1 MRDEL
6 RVAVAL
12 AVACLIVA
20 GCGSKETPEERVTRL
35 RLQYEVEPDGFQ
47 PRMTAERTPE
57 LVLSLRVVNTGRE
70 SLDTLTLL
78 VRVKGP
84 SGEDREVRR
93 LTLDT
98 RGLRP
103 GVSEQLSGV
112 VSGVEFGEGDAVL
125 LEREVTPPTSELHL
139 YPEYG
144 AAP

>member
-1 MRDEL
+1 MRDGL
-6 RVAVAL
+6 RVAVGL

-20 GCGSKETPEERVTRL
+20 SCGSKETPEERVTRL

-47 PRMTAERTPE
+47 PRVTAEGIPE

-78 VRVKGP
+78 VRVKGQ

-93 LTLDT
+93 FTLDT

-112 VSGVEFGEGDAVL
+112 VRDVEFEAGDAIL
-125 LEREVTPPTSELHL
+125 LEREVAPPTSELHL
-139 YPEYG
+139 FPEYA